1 MRGVHKSRI
10 IEIGTYTMV
19 KVADNDFRMLCRK
32 CRGTG
37 TVDYHMDVDEGLCY
51 DCDGR
56 GHWKSKYTENAA
68 LREQERSKAKAE
80 QARIEWEAG
89 EAERVENARL
99 AAIKQEEEDARR
111 AEALAKEQALS
122 QHLEGEVGQ
131 FVEVVATKVAD
142 KWFDTQWGG
151 NAFNLFMFD
160 EVVDGETRSYKI
172 VSFTTSDLWEV
183 SKGEKVRIRV
193 KVKAFEFH
201 DGFAQ
206 TVVTHGKVLEVFEQE
221 EVAA

>member
-10 IEIGTYTMV
+10 VEIGTYTMV
-19 KVADNDFRMLCRK
+19 RVADNDFRMLCRK

-56 GHWKSKYTENAA
+56 GHWKTKYTQTGA
-68 LREQERSKAKAE
+68 LREQERAKAKAE

-99 AAIKQEEEDARR
+99 AAIKHEEEAARR
-111 AEALAKEQALS
+111 AEALIAEQALS
-122 QHLEGEVGQ
+122 RCLDGEVGE

-151 NAFNLFMFD
+151 NAFNLFML
-160 EVVDGETRSYKI
+160 EELVDGETLTFKI
-172 VSFTTSDLWEV
+172 VSFTTSALWEV
-183 SKGEKVRIRV
+183 HKGEKVRIRV
-193 KVKAFEFH
+193 KIKAFEVH
-201 DGFAQ
+201 EGFWQ
-206 TVVTHGKVLEVFEQE
+206 TVVTHGKVLEVFAQE